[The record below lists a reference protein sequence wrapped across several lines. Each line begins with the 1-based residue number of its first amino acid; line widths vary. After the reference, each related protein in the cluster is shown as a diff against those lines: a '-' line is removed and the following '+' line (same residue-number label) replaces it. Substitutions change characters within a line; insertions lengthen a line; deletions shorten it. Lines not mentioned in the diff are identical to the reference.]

1 MKNKKIFL
9 IAIFL
14 IIISLFSGC
23 SDVKEITQELEDSK
37 EELENIKE
45 GVEALGEVVENIE
58 NFEEPAAEVGV
69 FDDERLTAF
78 AEENDYQEYAQMYMN
93 ETYVGWAMDF
103 TPKEIEYFEN
113 SDKMLGKYAKLFKD
127 PASIQFKDGGY
138 LAITADLTG
147 TYKDE
152 YPAKITAF
160 LSPKSIV
167 DNRFWSHSTD
177 IKDEYSKPTTNV
189 GETKTLT
196 AIYSL
201 GDYTENYV
209 FIKGNGYTN
218 GGYPQYIMVF
228 DINSDK

>member
-1 MKNKKIFL
+1 MKNRRIFL

-14 IIISLFSGC
+14 MIISLFAGC
-23 SDVKEITQELEDSK
+23 SNVKEITQELEDSK
-37 EELENIKE
+37 EELENIKQ
-45 GVEALGEVVENIE
+45 GVEALGETAENME
-58 NFEEPAAEVGV
+58 NFEAPEAKVGV
-69 FDDERLTAF
+69 FDDDRLKAF
-78 AEENDYQEYAQMYMN
+78 AEEKDYQEYAQMYMN

-103 TPKEIEYFEN
+103 SPKEIEYFEN
-113 SDKMLGKYAKLFKD
+113 SDKMLEKYSNLFKD
-127 PASIQFKDGGY
+127 PVNTQFKEGGY

-152 YPAKITAF
+152 HPAKITAF
-160 LSPKSIV
+160 LSPESIV
-167 DNRFWSHSTD
+167 DSMFWSYSAD

-201 GDYTENYV
+201 GDYSEDYV
-209 FIKGNGYTN
+209 FIKGNGYAN

-228 DINSDK
+228 NINSNN